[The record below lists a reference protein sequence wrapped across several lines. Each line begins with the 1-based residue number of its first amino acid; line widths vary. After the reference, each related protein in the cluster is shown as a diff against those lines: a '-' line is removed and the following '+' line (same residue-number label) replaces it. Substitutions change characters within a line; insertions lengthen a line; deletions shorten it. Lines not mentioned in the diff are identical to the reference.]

1 MRVIVLGAGVVGV
14 TSAYYLALDG
24 HEVTVLD
31 RNNAAASETS
41 YGNAGLV
48 SPGDLY
54 AWASPAALEMFVKS
68 LYRRDLGIK
77 VRLQLDR
84 HFLSWAM
91 RFLFQCTHERARINT
106 LRKLRLALYSRK
118 CFDGLVTATGIDF
131 GGRRNG
137 ILYFYRSTE
146 SLASGA
152 AHMQLLADHGLTI
165 EIATSDRLIA
175 LDPGLRSARD
185 RIAGGI
191 FSPMDQTADSCRFSR
206 SLAAWCE
213 EKRSVQ
219 FLYNSTIASIEVAG
233 DWVTGVVTDGGLLS
247 ADVFVL
253 AAGAESP
260 RLTRPIGI
268 DLPICPVK
276 GYSVTVPIRN
286 EKRAPRLGG
295 VDEDRLVAYSRLGD
309 RVRIAARAEFAGF
322 DRTYSTD
329 DFRILFEAA
338 RDLFGDGVDLE
349 KAEYWTGLRPMTP
362 SSVPILG
369 PARYRNLHLN
379 VGHGHVGWTMAC
391 GSGKFTADLIADR
404 RPEID
409 PEGLLYA
416 A

>member
-1 MRVIVLGAGVVGV
+1 MRVIVVGAGVVGV
-14 TSAYYLALDG
+14 ACAYYLALDG
-24 HEVTVLD
+24 HEVIVLD

-41 YGNAGLV
+41 YGNAGLI
-48 SPGDLY
+48 SPGDSY
-54 AWASPAALEMFVKS
+54 AWASPAALRMFVKS

-77 VRLQLDR
+77 VRPQLDP
-84 HFLSWAM
+84 HFLSWTM
-91 RFLFQCTHERARINT
+91 RFLLQCTHERARINT
-106 LRKLRLALYSRK
+106 LHKLRLALYSRE
-118 CFDGLVTATGIDF
+118 CFDSLIAATGIDF

-137 ILYFYRSTE
+137 ILYFYRSGE

-165 EIATSDRLIA
+165 EVATSDRLIA
-175 LDPGLRSARD
+175 LDPALRSAGD

-206 SLAAWCE
+206 SLAAWCAE
-213 EKRSVQ
+213 NRSVR
-219 FLYNSTIASIEVAG
+219 FLYDTTVAGIEVAG
-233 DWVTGVVTDGGLLS
+233 DRVKGVVTDQGLLS
-247 ADVFVL
+247 GDIFVL

-268 DLPICPVK
+268 ALPICPVK
-276 GYSVTVPIRN
+276 GYSVTAPIGN
-286 EKRAPRLGG
+286 EERAPKLGG

-322 DRTYSTD
+322 DRTYRTE
-329 DFRILFEAA
+329 DFGILLDAA
-338 RDLFGDGVDLE
+338 RDLFGDGLDLG
-349 KAEYWTGLRPMTP
+349 KAEYWAGLRPMTP
-362 SSVPILG
+362 SSVPMLG

-391 GSGKFTADLIADR
+391 GSGKFIADLIAGR

>member
-14 TSAYYLALDG
+14 ACAYYLALDG

-41 YGNAGLV
+41 YGNAGLI
-48 SPGDLY
+48 SPGDSY

-77 VRLQLDR
+77 VRPQLDR
-84 HFLSWAM
+84 HFLAWTM
-91 RFLFQCTHERARINT
+91 KFLLQCTHERARINT
-106 LRKLRLALYSRK
+106 LRKLRLALYSRE
-118 CFDGLVTATGIDF
+118 CFDSLVTATGIDL
-131 GGRRNG
+131 GERRNG
-137 ILYFYRSTE
+137 IVYFYRSTE
-146 SLASGA
+146 SLARGV

-165 EIATSDRLIA
+165 EIATSDQLMT
-175 LDPGLRSARD
+175 LDSWLRAARN

-206 SLAAWCE
+206 SLAAWCAE
-213 EKRSVQ
+213 NRSVQ
-219 FLYNSTIASIEVAG
+219 FLYNTTVASIEVAG
-233 DWVTGVVTDGGLLS
+233 DRVARVMTEGGSLS

-286 EKRAPRLGG
+286 EERAPQLGG

-309 RVRIAARAEFAGF
+309 RVRIAARAEFAGY
-322 DRTYSTD
+322 DRTYRTG

-338 RDLFGDGVDLE
+338 RDLFGDGLDLE

-369 PARYRNLHLN
+369 PARYRNFHLN

-391 GSGKFTADLIADR
+391 GSGKFTADLIAGR